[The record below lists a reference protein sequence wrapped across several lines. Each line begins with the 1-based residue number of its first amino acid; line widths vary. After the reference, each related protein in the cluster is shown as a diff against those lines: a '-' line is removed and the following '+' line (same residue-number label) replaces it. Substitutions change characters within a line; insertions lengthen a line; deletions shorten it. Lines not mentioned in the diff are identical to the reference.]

1 MLRELVKARNFELW
15 RPMESM
21 IASLVNR
28 FERGSLSRRELI
40 QGLAMLAATSSTAPG
55 QDTGIKGTKIDHI
68 SIQVSDL
75 ARSVAFYEK
84 MFGFTMVNEDK
95 PNEIVRL
102 GAGKVLVSLHH
113 KRPTG
118 LVDHFAIGVENF
130 NQEAVTRRLK
140 ALGADPEN
148 NLDAG
153 FHITDPEGI
162 SVQIVGA

>member
-1 MLRELVKARNFELW
+1 
-15 RPMESM
+15 MEGIISNLL
-21 IASLVNR
+21 SR
-28 FERGSLSRRELI
+28 FERGQLTRRDLVN
-40 QGLAMLAATSSTAPG
+40 GLAMLAATGGATSTAQA
-55 QDTGIKGTKIDHI
+55 QDGAIKGVRIDHV

-75 ARSVAFYEK
+75 PRAMAFYEK
-84 MFGFTMVNEDK
+84 IFGFTVISEDK

-113 KRPTG
+113 KSPTG

-130 NQEAVTRRLK
+130 KRDTVTGQLK
-140 ALGADPEN
+140 QLGVTPED

-153 FHITDPEGI
+153 FHIKDPEGI